1 MQKITP
7 FLWFDNNADEAMHFY
22 TSIFKNSQIKDVSR
36 YPDNHPEFAGKI
48 MTGTFVLE
56 GQEFMALNGGPMFK
70 FTEAISMFVRCETQD
85 EIDYY
90 SSKLADQGTQEQ
102 CGWITD
108 KFGLSWQIVPT
119 CLGELLSNPD
129 PVKANKVL
137 QAMLQMQKLDIQV
150 LKEATNS

>member
-1 MQKITP
+1 
-7 FLWFDNNADEAMHFY
+7 MHFY

-150 LKEATNS
+150 LKDAANS

>member
-1 MQKITP
+1 
-7 FLWFDNNADEAMHFY
+7 
-22 TSIFKNSQIKDVSR
+22 
-36 YPDNHPEFAGKI
+36 
-48 MTGTFVLE
+48 
-56 GQEFMALNGGPMFK
+56 MALNGGPMFK

-150 LKEATNS
+150 LKDAANS